1 MPYAKVNEINM
12 YYEIHDEG
20 EPYIL
25 ISGMGGNVEGERQ
38 GIPYYAPEYQKI
50 VFDKRGAGKTDKP
63 DIPYSIEMM
72 ADDLSGLMDYI
83 GIESAHIR
91 GTSNGGMIALNF
103 ILKYPKR
110 VRSLTLACTTCTGK
124 QGGSPKLRE
133 IFSSFMQGNYTQK
146 EMLIELATISVTDKY
161 KEANPEF
168 VNIIINSIGNDS
180 STDHVWRRYIEAQ
193 AEHDVCDRLHEIQV
207 PTLIV
212 SGDSDEV
219 IPVKNAKLMA
229 SKIPNSELVIFKD
242 TGHMMIESVGEV
254 TSICLDFL
262 RRNSKK

>member
-1 MPYAKVNEINM
+1 M

-20 EPYIL
+20 EPYIH
-25 ISGMGGNVEGERQ
+25 ISGMGGSIEGERR

-63 DIPYSIEMM
+63 DISYSIEMM
-72 ADDLSGLMDYI
+72 ADDLAGLMDSI

-103 ILKYPKR
+103 VLKYPKR
-110 VRSLTLACTTCTGK
+110 VRSLILACTTCTGK
-124 QGGSPKLRE
+124 QGNSPKVRE

-146 EMLIELATISVTDKY
+146 EMLIELATISVTKKY
-161 KEANPEF
+161 QEANPEF
-168 VNIIINSIGNDS
+168 VNILINSIGHDP

-193 AEHDVCDRLHEIQV
+193 SEHDVCDRLHEIEV

-219 IPVKNAKLMA
+219 IPVENAKLMD
-229 SKIPNSELVIFKD
+229 SKMSNSELVIFKD
-242 TGHMMIESVGEV
+242 TGHMMIESIAEV
-254 TSICLDFL
+254 TSTCLDFL
-262 RRNSKK
+262 RRHSNK